1 MTDMQERHAPA
12 VLANRL
18 ELASRWGEP
27 DLGYILLFRPDP
39 VASAALV
46 ALQDAVLAAEPSM
59 LRQPEAQ
66 LHASI
71 AWLLQVRRDFG
82 RPKDELWAEHG
93 ERWLTAIAA
102 VTDATAPMRL
112 RYDRLVVTD
121 AAVVAVA
128 HEPNPMAEVRRQVIA
143 ALGLPWPVTY
153 SSLGIVHSSLLR
165 YRQPLADPAGLL
177 AAVAKLRVRID
188 TEISE
193 LLLVREFTF
202 PTLDYEILAR
212 LPLHARPGWLES
224 KA

>member
-1 MTDMQERHAPA
+1 
-12 VLANRL
+12 
-18 ELASRWGEP
+18 
-27 DLGYILLFRPDP
+27 
-39 VASAALV
+39 
-46 ALQDAVLAAEPSM
+46 M

-128 HEPNPMAEVRRQVIA
+128 QEPNPMAEFRRQVIG

-177 AAVAKLRVRID
+177 ATVAKAAGAHRDRGKRAAAGARVHFPHPRLRD
-188 TEISE
+188 
-193 LLLVREFTF
+193 
-202 PTLDYEILAR
+202 
-212 LPLHARPGWLES
+212 PGP
-224 KA
+224 AAAACQGPAG

>member
-18 ELASRWGEP
+18 EIASRWGEP

-71 AWLLQVRRDFG
+71 AWLLQVRREFG

-128 HEPNPMAEVRRQVIA
+128 HEPNPMAEFRRRVIA

-153 SSLGIVHSSLLR
+153 NSLGIVHSSLLR

-177 AAVAKLRVRID
+177 ATVAKLPVRIE
-188 TEISE
+188 TEVSE
-193 LLLVREFTF
+193 LLMVRECTF
-202 PTLDYEILAR
+202 PTLDYEILVR
-212 LPLHARPGWLES
+212 LPLRARPAPAG
-224 KA
+224 